1 MRLILSVLVFSML
14 ANVSSS
20 DAFDCMI
27 QESVGFGPD
36 ETKRWAA
43 EIEQKDKM
51 NSFFALRPP
60 SQADKDKLKGDL
72 KYLFGKDAYP
82 YVVVNSSVDMVMIGC
97 ENGFNS
103 NGFIVCEEG
112 KMGLS
117 FIFNVNT
124 LRFQYRTPIQYI
136 FGDENAEGFSIGICQ
151 RSS

>member
-1 MRLILSVLVFSML
+1 MRLILSIL
-14 ANVSSS
+14 AFAMFATVSSS
-20 DAFDCMI
+20 DSFDCVI
-27 QESVGFGPD
+27 QESIGFGPD
-36 ETKRWAA
+36 ENKRWAA
-43 EIEQKDKM
+43 EIIQKEKF
-51 NSFFALRPP
+51 NSLFALRPP
-60 SQADKDKLKGDL
+60 NQADKNKLKGDL

-124 LRFQYRTPIQYI
+124 LRFQYRTPIHYI
-136 FGDENAEGFSIGICQ
+136 FGDENSEGFSIGICQ